1 MKSDR
6 KEYFREY
13 RKKFKPVKADITVE
27 ERTRLDEIL
36 KSKNLSIVSWI
47 RQKIDE
53 DYKKLYK

>member
-13 RKKFKPVKADITVE
+13 RKKFKSVRADITIE
-27 ERTRLDEIL
+27 EKTRLDEII
-36 KSKNLSIVSWI
+36 KSKNISLVSWI
-47 RQKIDE
+47 RQKIAE

>member
-13 RKKFKPVKADITVE
+13 RKNFKPVKADITIE
-27 ERTRLDEIL
+27 ERARLDEIL

-47 RQKIDE
+47 RQKIEE
-53 DYKKLYK
+53 DYKKI